1 MARGYPLSSGG
12 GGTASSDVTASKSDV
27 LKGKTTV
34 TSDSNDEI
42 VEGTLELTG
51 NAGTGDVLSGKTF
64 YTTDPKSKQTGT
76 LALSGDAAAG
86 NVLYGKTFYDT
97 DAKTRRTGTMNNRG
111 AVNQTLGI
119 NGNYTIPAGYHN
131 GSGKVTQSVATQGG
145 STITPGTSQK
155 TAVAANRYV
164 TGNIIVAGDA
174 NLIAANIK
182 QGVNIFGVVGTCKEL
197 TLYNRGRNVAGFH
210 RSNYTVSNDE
220 YLLSDS
226 IGSPTGFKANL
237 RLISNSSYDFSSY
250 NTINMELNVIETNS
264 SADYLKWGIYP
275 DEDMMNA
282 DRMVYDSWDMYT
294 GTRTISMPVS
304 SETYSGPIYMAVSGA
319 QSDSWA
325 SSGPNVGTYLKIYR
339 IWFS

>member
-42 VEGTLELTG
+42 AEGTLELTG

-119 NGNYTIPAGYHN
+119 NGSYTIPEGYHN

-145 STITPGTSQK
+145 STITPGTAQK
-155 TAVAANRYV
+155 TAVSANRYV
-164 TGNIIVAGDA
+164 TGNIIVKGDA
-174 NLIAANIK
+174 NLVAANIK

-197 TLYNRGRNVAGFH
+197 TLYNRGRNPAGFEWTG
-210 RSNYTVSNDE
+210 Y
-220 YLLSDS
+220 DS
-226 IGSPTGFKANL
+226 PEDTALEPDGIKLKGTPSTYE
-237 RLISNSSYDFSSY
+237 STTSY
-250 NTINMELNVIETNS
+250 NLSGYSKLNIEVYTTTTYSIPYVDFILRNKQPISGSSSSRILGYTNMRYSE
-264 SADYLKWGIYP
+264 
-275 DEDMMNA
+275 
-282 DRMVYDSWDMYT
+282 
-294 GTRTISMPVS
+294 GTHTMSIDISD
-304 SETYSGPIYMAVSGA
+304 ETYSGTLFIMIGGD
-319 QSDSWA
+319 SDSDGQ
-325 SSGPNVGTYLKIYR
+325 SPNRGPINGKIYR